1 MEIKIFTTGGSIDKL
16 YSTRVSNFIVG
27 DPQIGS
33 VLQESHVSLVIK
45 IERLFQKDSLEI
57 TEADRSI
64 IFQKVQ
70 SDTHR
75 HIIITH
81 GTDTMILTGKMLC
94 EIPGRVIV
102 LTGAMQP
109 AAFKVTDAAFNT
121 GGAIIAV
128 QTLPEGVYIVMNGQ
142 VFDPFHVRKN
152 LELDRFEINLKALHH
167 RAGRSIKNNRNR
179 GNLLCPLNTWL
190 KYSCHPLKLSFTRQ

>member
-16 YSTRVSNFIVG
+16 YSALASNFIVD

-33 VLQESHVSLVIK
+33 ILQESNVNIAFE
-45 IERLFQKDSLEI
+45 IEPLFQKDSLEI
-57 TEADRSI
+57 TEADRST
-64 IFQKVQ
+64 IFQKVL
-70 SDTHR
+70 SDPHH

-94 EIPGRVIV
+94 EIPGKVII

-109 AAFKVTDAAFNT
+109 AAFKVTDAAFNI
-121 GGAIIAV
+121 GGAVIAA
-128 QTLPEGVYIVMNGQ
+128 QTLSEGIYIVMNGQ

-152 LELDRFEINLKALHH
+152 LQLNQFELI
-167 RAGRSIKNNRNR
+167 
-179 GNLLCPLNTWL
+179 
-190 KYSCHPLKLSFTRQ
+190 